1 MITEN
6 QAMEFCERM
15 GACRYFPTKSLA
27 HAEIAQLVMRM
38 VDTPE
43 HLGWLLRSMIDRVGE
58 WKGPKE
64 LRGIFCTRF
73 KPRDGI
79 EELSQTSGFT
89 PEDSEMASI
98 WESAERKRLEATPKR
113 MARGLLTAK
122 EIDGLPEIQ

>member
-1 MITEN
+1 
-6 QAMEFCERM
+6 
-15 GACRYFPTKSLA
+15 
-27 HAEIAQLVMRM
+27 
-38 VDTPE
+38 
-43 HLGWLLRSMIDRVGE
+43 MIDRVGE